1 MTDGGSALLGRGAGA
16 FLPPLFRRVR
26 EELARRGAGD
36 LQASNPASIDNE
48 LNEAIQVLLGEADTL
63 PDHILGWIKGR
74 LSDPPSIFADAEA
87 RDWLRRDDVRALLKR
102 SALAL
107 VAGADLTAEIEE
119 AKRLYAVSSDDGAW
133 LGEPLFVY
141 GVSFLALT
149 LKAKV
154 SSDTRLILSAANVH
168 AEQSAALLERIETKL
183 DGVAVAV
190 RTASTTAEITA
201 EGRWLPVA
209 FGSDRGIAPALL
221 GEMLGPADV
230 AACPRLIEADTLLAQ
245 LEAVGAA
252 RIAGV
257 PGAGK
262 SISMLQVANQ
272 IAGRGW
278 RVVRLDDANAS
289 LPPLI
294 ASNQPVL
301 HLIDDAHLANPVH
314 VRRLE
319 EGCGPSTWL
328 LSAHTIA
335 PGKVAARGT
344 VHLDAVRAVKTIANG
359 LEADYGRTFEAV
371 RRLDDRIGASMG
383 DERLEDRLRAA
394 ATADVPWQFCFILS
408 GGWRRATAFAASA
421 RSAGADLTLAA
432 LAIRQLAARDAHF
445 APEEAHVLLDGIVE
459 DQRIASAI
467 DWLLA
472 QRLLLRPDDLRCPH
486 QRFGSVLI
494 DQVLTG
500 VEAEER
506 QRFRLVLQRV
516 LSNPSLPL
524 AGLATLIHDLRYAHA
539 GNRYRGW
546 SSMVDPDW
554 LEPGLAR
561 CWSAQSPI
569 EIRDAAWFLSEI
581 GGIHP
586 NEKALFAA
594 HQSTISDWIATC
606 PTGACYALGNLANH
620 ILNIDEALGTAIRY
634 RIDSAVFTRNI
645 DAGDA
650 RRTAEVIALASKL
663 RLHWDKSAGRAA
675 FLQALDRPALS
686 RLMAEWPASLPLSY
700 AAEISKFMVYADEAY
715 GLEITEALSGAIG
728 APIAADPIDA
738 FHELNDVISHSL
750 RLLDVLGIYVGKR
763 APNRRRKAIG
773 RKYAA
778 VFAKASLAA
787 SISSAKK
794 RDYQSCAMLLSFLQ
808 DIAHET
814 FCTVV
819 RAIDWD
825 AVSRTIGDDWSGGGG
840 DGEVLLGVAFG
851 DPQIRPVLK
860 DLIAPHLPSMRVM
873 AARLALMFPDLAIEQ
888 LNAGRLVG
896 FDHRWEWGALI
907 TGHVAAVRPN
917 LLDRLLQT
925 NLKELADSLSQQHP
939 NYLHEKLLL
948 IRIIADVTP
957 DAFDRLLS
965 LIEPASAAI
974 GWRKALR
981 GIQNEYER
989 DAQSN
994 ARALA
999 AFLVE
1004 HALRK
1009 QDAVGAMARELRRS
1023 FPRASVPDVKTLES
1037 PGPYAAMNH
1046 SNA

>member
-1 MTDGGSALLGRGAGA
+1 M
-16 FLPPLFRRVR
+16 LPPLFRRVR

-36 LQASNPASIDNE
+36 LQASNPASVDKE
-48 LNEAIQVLLGEADTL
+48 LDEAIQVLLGEADTL
-63 PDHILGWIKGR
+63 PDQVLVWIKSL
-74 LSDPPSIFADAEA
+74 LSDPPQVFADADA
-87 RDWLRRDDVRALLKR
+87 RDWLRRDDVRTLLKQ
-102 SALAL
+102 STLAL
-107 VAGADLTAEIEE
+107 VAGASLDAEIEE

-149 LKAKV
+149 MKAKV
-154 SSDTRLILSAANVH
+154 SADTKLILSAANVH
-168 AEQSAALLERIETKL
+168 AEQSGARLERIETKL
-183 DGVAVAV
+183 DGVAASI
-190 RTASTTAEITA
+190 RTQGMTAEA
-201 EGRWLPVA
+201 NVEGRWLPVT
-209 FGSDRGIAPALL
+209 FVSDRGLAPALL

-245 LEAVGAA
+245 LEAVGTA
-252 RIAGV
+252 RLAGV

-262 SISMLQVANQ
+262 SISMLQVANTV
-272 IAGRGW
+272 AERGW

-294 ASNQPVL
+294 ATNDPVL
-301 HLIDDAHLANPVH
+301 HLIDDAHLANPGQM
-314 VRRLE
+314 RRLE
-319 EGCGPSTWL
+319 ESCGPSSWL

-335 PGKVAARGT
+335 AGKAIVRGT
-344 VHLDAVRAVKTIANG
+344 VHLDALRAVKTIASG
-359 LEADYGRTFEAV
+359 LGADYARTFEAV

-383 DERLEDRLRAA
+383 DERLEDRLKAA
-394 ATADVPWQFCFILS
+394 ASADFPWQFCFILS
-408 GGWRRATAFAASA
+408 GGWQRATVLAASA
-421 RSAGADLTLAA
+421 RSVGADLTLAA
-432 LAIRQLAARDAHF
+432 LAIRQLAARDAHCS
-445 APEEAHVLLDGIVE
+445 PETAQVLLDGLVE
-459 DQRIASAI
+459 DQRIAAAI

-472 QRLLLRPDDLRCPH
+472 QRLLLTPDDLRCPH

-494 DQVLTG
+494 DRVLTG
-500 VEAEER
+500 AEVEQR
-506 QRFRLVLQRV
+506 QRIRLVLQRV
-516 LSNPSLPL
+516 LSDPSLPL
-524 AGLATLIHDLRYAHA
+524 AGLATLLHELRYAHA

-561 CWSAQSPI
+561 CLSAQTPI

-586 NEKALFAA
+586 DEKVLFAVHEA
-594 HQSTISDWIATC
+594 TISDWITGC
-606 PTGACYALGNLANH
+606 PAGACYALGNLVNH
-620 ILNIDEALGTAIRY
+620 ILNIDEALGKSIR
-634 RIDSAVFTRNI
+634 DHVDGAVFARNI

-650 RRTAEVIALASKL
+650 RRAAEVIALASKL

-686 RLMAEWPASLPLSY
+686 RLMAQWPASLPLSY
-700 AAEISKFMVYADEAY
+700 AAEISEFMVYADEAY

-728 APIAADPIDA
+728 AAIAADPIDA

-763 APNRRRKAIG
+763 APNGRRKAIG

-778 VFAKASLAA
+778 AFAKAPLAA

-794 RDYQSCAMLLSFLQ
+794 RDYQSCAMLLSFLH
-808 DIAHET
+808 DVARET
-814 FCTVV
+814 FGTVV
-819 RAIDWD
+819 RSIDWD
-825 AVSRTIGDDWSGGGG
+825 AVSRTIGDDWSRSGG

-851 DPQIRPVLK
+851 DPQVRPALRN
-860 DLIAPHLPSMRVM
+860 LIAPHLPAMNVM

-888 LNAGRLVG
+888 LDAGRLVG
-896 FDHRWEWGALI
+896 FDHRWEWAALI
-907 TGHVAAVRPN
+907 TGHIAAVRPD
-917 LLDRLLQT
+917 LLDHLLQT

-939 NYLHEKLLL
+939 NYLHEKFVLL
-948 IRIIADVTP
+948 RILADVAP
-957 DAFDRLLS
+957 NAFDRLLS
-965 LIEPASAAI
+965 LIDPVDAAI

-981 GIQNEYER
+981 GIRNEYER
-989 DAQSN
+989 DAQAN

-1004 HALRK
+1004 HALER
-1009 QDAVGAMARELRRS
+1009 QDAVGAMARDLRET
-1023 FPRASVPDVKTLES
+1023 FPRASSPDAKTLES
-1037 PGPYAAMNH
+1037 PGPYAAIDH
-1046 SNA
+1046 HNA